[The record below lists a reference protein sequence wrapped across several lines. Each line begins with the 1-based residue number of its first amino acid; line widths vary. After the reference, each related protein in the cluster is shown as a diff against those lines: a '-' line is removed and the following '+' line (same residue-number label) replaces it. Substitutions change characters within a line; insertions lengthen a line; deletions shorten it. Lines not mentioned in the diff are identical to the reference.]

1 LNFERTLSSHQV
13 TKGKRK
19 NEKGASSQLVG
30 NLWKK
35 NQGQSDLQIV
45 KLDQAP
51 LNFERI
57 LLKLQRAI
65 KCKEREKEGKSRVG
79 LILGQKFQ
87 QTGKKIGQPTWKN
100 SHIAMWA
107 SLPFGKM
114 DMANT

>member
-1 LNFERTLSSHQV
+1 LS
-13 TKGKRK
+13 
-19 NEKGASSQLVG
+19 
-30 NLWKK
+30 
-35 NQGQSDLQIV
+35 
-45 KLDQAP
+45 